1 MATLMLVR
9 DLSPIAELDAYEARF
24 DFKLFVRLAWPIM
37 EPATPFVE
45 GWHLD
50 AIAEHLEAVAAGD
63 IKRLLV
69 NMPPRHCKSSLI
81 NVLWPVWRWLQ
92 SPALRF
98 LCGSYALNLATRD
111 NLKHRRIVKSPWF
124 QLRYGHLFKLVK
136 DQDAKIKFETDKGGY
151 RMAVSVGSYATGEGG
166 DVLIG
171 DDFHNINEKESDPR
185 REAALDWF
193 DNTWSTRMNDP
204 QTDSM
209 VVVGQR
215 IHMQDVSG
223 HILDKNDGEWVH
235 LNLPAEYE
243 PGSPCRTYLPS
254 GKQLWADPRTEE
266 GELLWDKRFP
276 RPVIEKAKKT
286 HGALGYSALYQQAPV
301 PPGGYVFKAEHERLF
316 TISPEGDTYLL
327 ITPGGIQAVPV
338 PWCSLVT
345 TSDVA
350 VKEKESAAYT
360 VFSTWAITPAKDVLL
375 LDVVRGHWSIPKQKE
390 VGKQVYRS
398 WVCERY
404 RALYFEDVGYQSAI
418 GQDLLMEGIPCLP
431 FHPQGQGDK
440 VMRAGGAS
448 IWQEAGKSYFLKGAH
463 WLEEWRT
470 EIYAF
475 PKGAHADQVDT
486 YSMMCLIVRDPEF
499 ERLDPEIISALSG
512 YRGY

>member
-1 MATLMLVR
+1 MLVR
-9 DLSPIAELDAYEARF
+9 DLSPLEELDAYEARF
-24 DFKLFVRLAWPIM
+24 DFKLFVRLAWPVL
-37 EPATPFVE
+37 EPATPFVF

-50 AIAEHLEAVAAGD
+50 AIADHLTAVAAGD

-111 NLKHRRIVKSPWF
+111 NLKHRRIIKSPWF

-136 DQDAKIKFETDKGGY
+136 DQDAKTKFETDKGGY
-151 RMAVSVGSYATGEGG
+151 RMAVSVGSSATGEGG
-166 DVLIG
+166 DVLIL
-171 DDFHNINEKESDPR
+171 DDPHNIDEN
-185 REAALDWF
+185 
-193 DNTWSTRMNDP
+193 
-204 QTDSM
+204 
-209 VVVGQR
+209 
-215 IHMQDVSG
+215 
-223 HILDKNDGEWVH
+223 KNDGEWVH

-266 GELLWDKRFP
+266 GELLWEKRFP
-276 RPVIEKAKKT
+276 KPVIERAKKT
-286 HGALGYSALYQQAPV
+286 HLALGYSALYQQAPI

-316 TISPEGDTYLL
+316 TISEQGDTYLL
-327 ITPGGIQAVPV
+327 ITPGGIEAVPV

-404 RALYFEDVGYQSAI
+404 RALYFEEVGYQSAI

-448 IWQEAGKSYFLKGAH
+448 IWQEAGKAYFLKGAH
-463 WLEEWRT
+463 WLEEWRK

-499 ERLDPEIISALSG
+499 EQLDPEIVNALSG